1 LRGTIVYTTELRV
14 LNLVKVGK
22 LKVIQKSSYTYDDLI
37 ECAKGNLFGPGN
49 AQLPAPP
56 MLMFD
61 KIVQI
66 SEGTGKYKNGSI
78 TAELAMDPKLWFF
91 ECHFLGDPVMPG
103 CLGLDA
109 LWQLAGF
116 YLSWL
121 GLPGKGRALGCAE
134 VKYSGQVTPDK
145 EKVVYEVNVNKVLQR
160 TASLIVADGTMSCDG
175 EVIYSAKRL
184 KVGLFENI

>member
-1 LRGTIVYTTELRV
+1 MRGTIVYTTELRV